1 MLRLPQFSIAQLLGF
16 TFVCA
21 LSMGAF
27 VWNMGLGIWTTLLSQ
42 FLFWTL
48 LRVNAELRL
57 DPELKT
63 NVVNHRLDWTITKLF
78 LVSAMCSL
86 AGVIAFG
93 TVCTVT
99 AAPVAIG
106 AIFPPRP
113 NTVNVFPFVL
123 FGVSIPLGTIAA
135 AVWLWW
141 TWPRRKRDNLSR
153 EGTLLS

>member
-27 VWNMGLGIWTTLLSQ
+27 VWDFGLGFWTTLLSQ

-48 LRVNAELRL
+48 LRVNAGLRL

-63 NVVNHRLDWTITKLF
+63 NVVTHRLDWTITKLF
-78 LVSAMCSL
+78 LISELCSL
-86 AGVIAFG
+86 AGVIAFC

-99 AAPVAIG
+99 SAPVALNG
-106 AIFPPRP
+106 LLPSPSNSPSNFFPY
-113 NTVNVFPFVL
+113 VL
-123 FGVSIPLGTIAA
+123 FGVSIPLGTLAA

-141 TWPRRKRDNLSR
+141 TWPRK
-153 EGTLLS
+153 